1 MTLHPISGKSY
12 FLVLA
17 LLLMSVFAPAQTAVP
32 VVLAPVPQLQFFDA
46 SGRPLSFGCVF
57 TFQSQTTTTLKTY
70 SDFTGQYENQNPVLL
85 NAGGSAN
92 IWLQSGQAYSL
103 VVKSS
108 GGNNCA
114 LGQTLYAVDGVGGG
128 ASQLNTV
135 VTPSGGSAAFT
146 VQSQNQL
153 FSLTLTG
160 NVAGSPV
167 SFIGVIA
174 PVLVTFQIT
183 EDGVG
188 GRSFSW
194 PSNVIGAAPIDTV
207 ANHVTSQTFIWN
219 GTTIMPVGSG
229 FTSQGNAAV
238 AGIVSA
244 TGAIV
249 TNPGVF
255 TNTQM
260 NLYLQSL
267 LNGCNPGTEFHAN
280 FGGSNNASEGV
291 TGCINI
297 PVGSTVFQSNTVA
310 GYVNNSSGAAT
321 AGVAIFGNARVTTTA
336 GGRIWGG
343 NFVAT
348 GFAGFASNSLYSTE
362 NDCNVANTADV
373 CHGMLV
379 AGNFTA
385 QPVTTDGIT
394 ISAPGQSGACTV
406 CTWPYGIR
414 FAQGATGAV
423 GLNNA
428 AIAFLPLASGTN
440 QASQGVEFL
449 ANDPSSGQNGAGLF
463 ESADGWLTTQNTKA
477 ATGFSAI
484 QLRVTAGLSADG
496 GGFKHK
502 RFGATCTT
510 TTSIGNSCTTTFSWT
525 TAFADANYSPVCSPI
540 GPANGPVFSMD
551 SFNAA
556 GVTVRVYTFVALA
569 SGYSGVDCYGV
580 HD

>member
-12 FLVLA
+12 FLLLA
-17 LLLMSVFAPAQTAVP
+17 LLLVSAFAPAQTAVP
-32 VVLAPVPQLQFFDA
+32 VVLAPVPQLQFFDQ

-57 TFQSQTTTTLKTY
+57 TFQSQTTTPLATY
-70 SDFTGQYENQNPVLL
+70 TDFTGQFQNQNPVLL

-108 GGNNCA
+108 GGTNCA
-114 LGQTLYAVDGVGGG
+114 LGQTTETVDGVGGG

-135 VTPSGGSAAFT
+135 VTPSGGSAAFL

-174 PVLVTFQIT
+174 PALVTFQIT
-183 EDGVG
+183 EDGAG
-188 GRSFSW
+188 SHGFTW
-194 PSNVIGAAPIDTV
+194 PSNVIGAAPIDTT
-207 ANHVTSQTFIWN
+207 ANHTTSQTFIWN
-219 GTTIMPVGSG
+219 GTSILPVGSG

-238 AGIVSA
+238 AGIFSA

-267 LNGCNPGTEFHAN
+267 LNGCSPATEFHAN
-280 FGGSNNASEGV
+280 FGGSSNATEGV
-291 TGCINI
+291 TGCINV
-297 PVGSTVFQSNTVA
+297 PVGSTVFQSNTVSA
-310 GYVNNSSGAAT
+310 YINNSSGATT

-348 GFAGFASNSLYSTE
+348 GFAGIASNSLYSTE
-362 NDCNVANTADV
+362 NDCNVANTLDV

-379 AGNFTA
+379 AGNFSA

-394 ISAPGQSGACTV
+394 IAAPGQVGACTV

-428 AIAFLPLASGTN
+428 AIALLSLASGTN
-440 QASQGVEFL
+440 QASQGIEFL

-463 ESADGWLTTQNTKA
+463 ESADGWITTQNTKA
-477 ATGFSAI
+477 ATGFSAS
-484 QLRVTAGLSADG
+484 QLRATGGVSADG

-502 RFGATCTT
+502 RFGASCTT
-510 TTSIGNSCTTTFSWT
+510 GTTAGNSCTTAYTWT
-525 TAFADANYSPVCSPI
+525 TAFADSSYTVSCNGVNAV
-540 GPANGPVFSMD
+540 NGPVWD
-551 SFNAA
+551 VETKTAA
-556 GVTVRVYTFVALA
+556 GFTFRVYTIVALA
-569 SGYSGVDCYGV
+569 SSYGEVDCIAA